1 MSNHIL
7 LPSENEQ
14 EGFWSLKKYIQILI
28 VIAIAGIAIVSIVLS
43 DRPKDFPAG
52 QPHAAV
58 LITVSNGQTGSSI
71 AQELANVGV
80 VRKASTLI
88 TEMIASKLAV
98 GIVPGVHE
106 LDTHIPSAQALSEL
120 LDPKR
125 IIGAIQVLP
134 GSTESDVLKTLHT
147 SSILVQNDELNSVPL
162 VFANPGH
169 SLEGQIAP
177 ENYSFAPKTSTHQA
191 LTTMV
196 QSFKNEVSSTSL
208 AGGYQ
213 QYTPYQVLTIA
224 SLLQIEADPGDFTK
238 AAAVIYNRLKI
249 GMALQLNSTV
259 QYAANLRGQIGL
271 STQATKIDS
280 PYNTYLHTGLP
291 PTPIDNPSLAAINAA
306 LHPATGN
313 WLYFITVKPHD
324 TRFTQNFGVFEQ
336 WVALYNHNVAAG
348 DFQ

>member
-71 AQELANVGV
+71 AQELANDGV

-98 GIVPGVHE
+98 GIVPGVHK

-162 VFANPGH
+162 VFANPGN

-196 QSFKNEVSSTSL
+196 QSFKNEVSSINL

-224 SLLQIEADPGDFTK
+224 SLLQIEADPGDFAK

-271 STQATKIDS
+271 STRATKIDS
-280 PYNTYLHTGLP
+280 PYNTYIYRGLP
-291 PTPIDNPSLAAINAA
+291 PGPISNPGILALEAAMNPADTPYLYYIHDKHGNIHYAKTYVEHQQNINTY
-306 LHPATGN
+306 L
-313 WLYFITVKPHD
+313 
-324 TRFTQNFGVFEQ
+324 R
-336 WVALYNHNVAAG
+336 
-348 DFQ
+348 

>member
-71 AQELANVGV
+71 AQELANDGV

-98 GIVPGVHE
+98 GIVPGVHK

-162 VFANPGH
+162 VFANPGN

-196 QSFKNEVSSTSL
+196 QSFKNEVSSINL

-213 QYTPYQVLTIA
+213 QYTPYQ
-224 SLLQIEADPGDFTK
+224 DFAK

-271 STQATKIDS
+271 STRATKIDS